1 MPELPEVEIVTRNLN
16 QIVAPNEKMLEIK
29 FYRKDLRHKIPIK
42 AIQELCGSEI
52 KKIYRRAKFIIFE
65 FAEASI
71 VSHLGMT
78 GYWRLENLNWIK
90 RKHDHISIRLA
101 GNRFLIYNDARR
113 FGEFNYFLSAQ
124 VNNRFKNFG
133 PEPLSTE
140 TDFNKLT
147 ADFKKLKNLIK
158 VALMNQKNLVG
169 VGNIYASEALFKAKI
184 KPNRLASRISL
195 LEYSRLWLEIQNVL
209 QKAILAG
216 GSSIQ
221 NYQNGYGEK
230 GSFQSQFAVYGRAKQ
245 MCLVCRCKIKTKI
258 FGGRSTFW
266 CSECQK

>member
-1 MPELPEVEIVTRNLN
+1 
-16 QIVAPNEKMLEIK
+16 MLEIT

-42 AIQELCGSEI
+42 LIQELSGSEI
-52 KKIYRRAKFIIFE
+52 KKIFRRAKFIIFE

-78 GYWRLENLNWIK
+78 GFWRLENLNWIK
-90 RKHDHISIRLA
+90 RKHDHIAIRLVA
-101 GNRFLIYNDARR
+101 DRFLVYNDARR
-113 FGEFNYFLSAQ
+113 FGEFNYFLASK
-124 VNNRFKNFG
+124 VSSRFKNFG
-133 PEPLSTE
+133 PEPLSLD

-147 ADFKKLKNLIK
+147 TDFKKLKTFIK

-184 KPNRLASRISL
+184 KPTRTANRITQ
-195 LEYSRLWLEIQNVL
+195 LEYTRLWLEIQTVL
-209 QKAILAG
+209 QKAISAG

-230 GSFQSQFAVYGRAKQ
+230 GSFQSQFAVYDRAKQ
-245 MCLVCRCKIKTKI
+245 MCLICGSKIKSATL
-258 FGGRSTFW
+258 GGRSTFW
-266 CSECQK
+266 CLVCQK